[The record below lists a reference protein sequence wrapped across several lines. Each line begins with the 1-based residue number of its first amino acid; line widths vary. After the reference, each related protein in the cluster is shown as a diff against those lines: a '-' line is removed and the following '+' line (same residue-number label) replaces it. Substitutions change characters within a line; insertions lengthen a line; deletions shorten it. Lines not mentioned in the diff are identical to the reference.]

1 MQYRVVPNR
10 HLEIERLF
18 EDINLNC
25 RQSESLCENINQAQ
39 EQATIDCQRLREM
52 SELLES
58 QANAGQIPLHLS
70 KPKHDKKREFEK
82 IVHESLIA
90 IARMF
95 STLGGL
101 FQDIY
106 TRIDSF
112 LERELT
118 SEIRNW
124 LRCQQLAGNGA
135 SMENGNMDQLQSWSE
150 QLLEAILNQCRTISR
165 AQHMLTSPLAYNDPS
180 NLIGSL
186 AELNEKY
193 TGLIVKI
200 TQKTFIIEKQPPQVM
215 KTNTR
220 FTSTVRLLVGVKASL
235 HHYPPRVDV
244 SIISEAQ
251 ASNLVRSKDALTDSL
266 LKECAGEIL
275 NNHGPM
281 EFNSI
286 SNQLSLNLR
295 NMQLKKIRRT
305 EKKGTESVMD
315 EKFAL
320 LFLTRFKIGE
330 QFYRAWT
337 LSLPVVAVVHGN
349 QEPHA
354 WATVT
359 WDNAF
364 AEPVRYTK
372 LSSLFSGSFPG
383 AGSNRITVLSESSA
397 VQHTGQGDLEQ
408 GRRGAEHQ
416 IQK

>member
-1 MQYRVVPNR
+1 MIAWKIHPVAACPNHQYRLMPTNNR
-10 HLEIERLF
+10 NTHIEIENILT
-18 EDINLNC
+18 EIKIKC
-25 RQSESLCENINQAQ
+25 KECESLCNQITQCQ
-39 EQATIDCQRLREM
+39 EQTTLDYQRLKDME
-52 SELLES
+52 ELLAS
-58 QANAGQIPLHLS
+58 QANAGQTPLYLN
-70 KPKHDKKREFEK
+70 KLKQKKELENSVEK
-82 IVHESLIA
+82 SLACIVNMLKSLPGQLQKNYLL
-90 IARMF
+90 MDH
-95 STLGGL
+95 
-101 FQDIY
+101 FQEQW
-106 TRIDSF
+106 
-112 LERELT
+112 LEG
-118 SEIRNW
+118 EIQRW

-135 SMENGNMDQLQSWSE
+135 AMENGNMDQLQAWSE
-150 QLLEAILNQCRTISR
+150 HLLEAILSDCRTIGHAR
-165 AQHMLTSPLAYNDPS
+165 HLLTTSLAYSDLNS
-180 NLIGSL
+180 TL
-186 AELNEKY
+186 ADLAALNESY

-220 FTSTVRLLVGVKASL
+220 FTSTVRLLVGVKANL
-235 HHYPPRVDV
+235 HQFPPRVDV

-251 ASNLVRSKDALTDSL
+251 ASNLVRCKDSLTDSM

-281 EFNSI
+281 EYNSI

-320 LFLTRFKIGE
+320 LFLTRFKIGD
-330 QFYRAWT
+330 QLYRAWT

-364 AEPVRYTK
+364 AEKVRIE
-372 LSSLFSGSFPG
+372 GG
-383 AGSNRITVLSESSA
+383 VC
-397 VQHTGQGDLEQ
+397 
-408 GRRGAEHQ
+408 
-416 IQK
+416 

>member
-1 MQYRVVPNR
+1 MIINIVFFSLSLSTSISFTLITSKQYRIMPNNR
-10 HLEIERLF
+10 NSHVEASVTHVEIENILTQIKIKCK
-18 EDINLNC
+18 E
-25 RQSESLCENINQAQ
+25 SESLCNQITQCQ
-39 EQATIDCQRLREM
+39 EQTTIDYGRLKDMEEILR
-52 SELLES
+52 S
-58 QANAGQIPLHLS
+58 QANAGQTPLYLN
-70 KPKHDKKREFEK
+70 KLKQKKELEK
-82 IVHESLIA
+82 GVEDSLACIVNMLKSLPGQLQKNYLL
-90 IARMF
+90 MDH
-95 STLGGL
+95 
-101 FQDIY
+101 FQEHW
-106 TRIDSF
+106 
-112 LERELT
+112 LEG
-118 SEIRNW
+118 EIQRW

-135 SMENGNMDQLQSWSE
+135 SMENGNLDQLQAWSE
-150 QLLEAILNQCRTISR
+150 HLLEAILNDCRTIGR
-165 AQHMLTSPLAYNDPS
+165 AQHLLTTSLAYIRELY
-180 NLIGSL
+180 NLESTLGDL
-186 AELNEKY
+186 NGLNESY

-220 FTSTVRLLVGVKASL
+220 FTSTVRLLVGVKANL
-235 HHYPPRVDV
+235 HQFPPRVDV

-251 ASNLVRSKDALTDSL
+251 ASNLVRCKDSLTDSM

-281 EFNSI
+281 EYNSI

-320 LFLTRFKIGE
+320 LFLTRFKIGD
-330 QFYRAWT
+330 QLYRAWT

-364 AEPVRYTK
+364 AEKVRK
-372 LSSLFSGSFPG
+372 L
-383 AGSNRITVLSESSA
+383 
-397 VQHTGQGDLEQ
+397 
-408 GRRGAEHQ
+408 
-416 IQK
+416 